1 VSTNVSGYSFK
12 MPTIVAA
19 SSAGTMIEW
28 YDFYLYGSLAAFFG
42 ARFFPSGNPTAQ
54 LLASFATFGA
64 GFAVRPLGAIV
75 FGHVGDL
82 VGRKYSF
89 LVTISVMGLCT
100 FLMAFVPTYAE
111 IGIAAPT
118 ILVLLR
124 LLQGLAL
131 GGEYGGAAIYVAEHA
146 PDERR
151 GLFTSWIQ
159 TTATIGLAMA
169 YLIITLTRM
178 SMSADAFTAGG
189 WRIPF
194 YISAILVV
202 IAIYIRWRLRETP
215 LFSRLKAEGKT
226 SSSPFID
233 SLGSGRN
240 WGLILLA
247 LFGFTAGEAVVWYS
261 GQFYSISWLQTA
273 EHVNFV
279 SANIVGIAA
288 LLVGT
293 PLFLLFGWLS
303 DKIGRKPIMMAG
315 FILAA
320 VTYYPIYAAMNSFLP
335 KVSGTAT
342 ITLDNSQ
349 LAVITLLV
357 FVQMVYVTMVY
368 APIAAF
374 LVEFFPARIRY
385 TSMSVPYHLGNGWF
399 GGFLPLIATSLVAGT
414 GNIFAGLWFP
424 IAVAVMSFIVAFFV
438 QETRHTRIWDE
449 VSVKPT
455 PEGVIGEPAATL
467 A

>member
-1 VSTNVSGYSFK
+1 
-12 MPTIVAA
+12 MPTIVTA

-42 ARFFPSGNPTAQ
+42 ANFFPTGNPTAS
-54 LLASFATFGA
+54 LLASLATFGA

-89 LVTISVMGLCT
+89 LVTISVMGLGT
-100 FLMAFVPTYAE
+100 FLIGCMPTYAQ
-111 IGIAAPT
+111 IGIAAPL

-146 PDERR
+146 PDHRR
-151 GLFTSWIQ
+151 GFFTSWIQ
-159 TTATIGLAMA
+159 TTATIGLALA
-169 YLIITLTRM
+169 YLIITVTRVAM
-178 SMSADAFTAGG
+178 PSADFNSYG

-194 YISAILVV
+194 FISAILVAV
-202 IAIYIRWRLRETP
+202 ALYVRWRLRETP
-215 LFSRLKAEGKT
+215 LFSRLKEEGRT
-226 SSSPFID
+226 STSPVVD

-247 LFGFTAGEAVVWYS
+247 LFGFTAGEAVVWYT
-261 GQFYSISWLQTA
+261 GQFYSISWLQSA
-273 EHVNFV
+273 MKVDFV
-279 SANIVGIAA
+279 SANIVGISA
-288 LLVGT
+288 LIVGT
-293 PLFLLFGWLS
+293 PLFLLWGHLS
-303 DKIGRKPIMMAG
+303 DRIGRKPIMMAG

-320 VTYYPIYAAMNSFLP
+320 VTYYPIYQAMAAFSKPVNLP
-335 KVSGTAT
+335 MLS
-342 ITLDNSQ
+342 
-349 LAVITLLV
+349 LLV

-374 LVEFFPARIRY
+374 LIELFPARIRY

-399 GGFLPLIATSLVAGT
+399 GGFLPLIATSVVAGT
-414 GNIFAGLWFP
+414 ANIYAGLLFP
-424 IAVAVMSFIVAFFV
+424 IIVALVSFVVAFFAK
-438 QETRHTRIWDE
+438 ETKDVRIWDE
-449 VSVKPT
+449 VDHPHVDTQPSQAVP
-455 PEGVIGEPAATL
+455 GIRPATA
-467 A
+467 

>member
-1 VSTNVSGYSFK
+1 

-100 FLMAFVPTYAE
+100 FLMAFVPTYAQ
-111 IGIAAPT
+111 IGIAAPA

-159 TTATIGLAMA
+159 TTATVGLAMA
-169 YLIITLTRM
+169 YLVITVTRV
-178 SMSADAFTAGG
+178 SMSADDFTNGG

-202 IAIYIRWRLRETP
+202 MALYIRWRLRETP
-215 LFSRLKAEGKT
+215 LSRRLKAEGKT
-226 SSSPFID
+226 STSPFLD
-233 SLGSGRN
+233 SLGSGKN

-247 LFGFTAGEAVVWYS
+247 LFGFTAGEAVVWYT

-273 EHVNFV
+273 MRVNFV

-293 PLFLLFGWLS
+293 PLFIFFGWLS
-303 DKIGRKPIMMAG
+303 DKIGRKPVMMAG

-320 VTYYPIYAAMNSFLP
+320 VTYYPIYQAMAAI
-335 KVSGTAT
+335 VGTPPAAPAT
-342 ITLDNSQ
+342 VALSNTQ
-349 LAVITLLV
+349 LALITLLV
-357 FVQMVYVTMVY
+357 FIQMVYVTLVY

-399 GGFLPLIATSLVAGT
+399 GGFLPLIATSLVAST
-414 GNIFAGLWFP
+414 GNRYAGLFFP
-424 IAVAVMSFIVAFFV
+424 IAVALMSFIVAFFV
-438 QETRHTRIWDE
+438 RETRHIRIWDE
-449 VSVKPT
+449 VGIKPSQ
-455 PEGVIGEPAATL
+455 EGVALTGEPTATL